1 MNKSITVPIYD
12 SKTFGL
18 IGVTKH
24 CPPVFLRN
32 FIFIIKGMRKFYS
45 HISSIISSLPCGRP
59 VYGMSFGYYDVEI
72 DFEESN

>member
-18 IGVTKH
+18 IGVTKY

-32 FIFIIKGMRKFYS
+32 FIFILKDMSKIYS
-45 HISSIISSLPCGRP
+45 HISSIISSLSRGRP
-59 VYGMSFGYYDVEI
+59 AYGMSFGYYSVDGK
-72 DFEESN
+72 